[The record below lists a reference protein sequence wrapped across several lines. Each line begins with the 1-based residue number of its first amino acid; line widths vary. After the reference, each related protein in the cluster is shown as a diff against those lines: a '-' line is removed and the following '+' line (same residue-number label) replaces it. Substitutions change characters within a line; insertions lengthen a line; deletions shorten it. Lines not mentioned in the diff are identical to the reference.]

1 MKKLFLILLL
11 ALSFNLVA
19 QKSNVEQ
26 YPLTFVNLCVQE
38 SEGYIDYRQSNEY
51 SESIVSIIPH
61 YYNFNIFS
69 SSIKRVIDKYDD
81 VIIIQPWERSDNDK
95 NSIILCLD
103 FPNHIMIISFYD
115 DDNTKTIYVWSKK

>member
-19 QKSNVEQ
+19 QNSNVEQ

-38 SEGYIDYRQSNEY
+38 SEGYIDYRQSDEY
-51 SESIVSIIPH
+51 YESVVSIIPN

-69 SSIKRVIDKYDD
+69 SCVKRIIDNFDD
-81 VIIIQPWERSDNDK
+81 ITIGEPWERSNDDI
-95 NSIILCLD
+95 NSIILYLK
-103 FPNHIMIISFYD
+103 FPNHIMLVSFYD
-115 DDNTKTIYVWSKK
+115 DDSSKVIYVWSKK